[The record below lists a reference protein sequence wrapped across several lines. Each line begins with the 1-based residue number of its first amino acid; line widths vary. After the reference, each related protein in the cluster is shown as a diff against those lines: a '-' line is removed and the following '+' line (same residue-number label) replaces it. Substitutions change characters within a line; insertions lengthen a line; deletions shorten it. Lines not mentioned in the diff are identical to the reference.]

1 MLLKLV
7 EGQEGEEEVVV
18 EEEEGIWVE
27 DVGRGTRGR
36 SFLALLVAVLK
47 PPAASPHP
55 IIHIFSSDL
64 YIAADQCVCIY
75 IYSSKNEALSTIKKL
90 ATANTEHEVMLNRGE
105 TREEGEEGFEQ

>member
-7 EGQEGEEEVVV
+7 GGQEGEEVEEVVVVV
-18 EEEEGIWVE
+18 EEDGIWVE

-55 IIHIFSSDL
+55 IIHIFPSDL
-64 YIAADQCVCIY
+64 YIAEDQCIY
-75 IYSSKNEALSTIKKL
+75 IYIYIVAKTKLSL
-90 ATANTEHEVMLNRGE
+90 
-105 TREEGEEGFEQ
+105 